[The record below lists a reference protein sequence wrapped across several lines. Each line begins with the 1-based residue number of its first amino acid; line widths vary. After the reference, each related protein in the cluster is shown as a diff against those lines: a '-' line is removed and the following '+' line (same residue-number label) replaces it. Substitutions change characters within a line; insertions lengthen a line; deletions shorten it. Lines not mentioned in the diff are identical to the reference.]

1 MSHQGPVAASVG
13 VEAALVGVAVDLELE
28 GLMVQLLVLVRRDV
42 DACKWERPLAPAT
55 CAEEPRLRFRS
66 SGPSQ

>member
-1 MSHQGPVAASVG
+1 MSHQGPVAAGVG

-28 GLMVQLLVLVRRDV
+28 GLVVQLLVLVRRDV
-42 DACKWERPLAPAT
+42 DACERERPSASAT

-66 SGPSQ
+66 PGPSR